1 MKAIYT
7 LGFVASLA
15 LGQQEVHVVPAP
27 AIGQTRMM
35 FFGNANADE
44 SKGAAYSAD
53 STTETT
59 QVLQDGNRIKNTN
72 RSKFAR
78 DTEGRTRRES
88 TIQMLGP
95 IGKTEEPVVS
105 VFINDPV
112 AKVHYTLDSRAKVA
126 LKSKSGGSVN
136 FQFKTQLDQ
145 RVRQEIDQRV
155 RQEIVMERKM
165 VQGNTQD
172 VIVEHKIL
180 GPEKHSATVNLSHT
194 IEANAGGNVKRE
206 DLGRRMIEGLN
217 AKGTKM
223 TMTIPAGD
231 VGNERPIEIVT
242 ETWFSEEINAMVLT
256 KHNDPRM
263 GETVTRLEN
272 IKLGAPPKSLFEPP
286 VDYKIEEV
294 SNMRM
299 PMPTMPAIRVREDR

>member
-1 MKAIYT
+1 MKVIYS
-7 LGFVASLA
+7 LGFAASLA
-15 LGQQEVHVVPAP
+15 LGQQAAQIVPAQEIGP
-27 AIGQTRMM
+27 AGVI
-35 FFGNANADE
+35 FFANADE

-53 STTETT
+53 PTPETT

-88 TIQMLGP
+88 KIQMLGP
-95 IGKTEEPVVS
+95 IGQTEEPVIS

-112 AKVHYTLDSRAKVA
+112 AKVQYTLDSHAKIA
-126 LKSKSGGSVN
+126 LKSKSGGSKNVV
-136 FQFKTQLDQ
+136 FRTQSDQ
-145 RVRQEIDQRV
+145 HV
-155 RQEIVMERKM
+155 RQEIVIERKI
-165 VQGNTQD
+165 VQGDAQEVLVENG
-172 VIVEHKIL
+172 IV
-180 GPEKHSATVNLSHT
+180 GPTTDTTPLNVFRAIDTH
-194 IEANAGGNVKRE
+194 AGGEVKRE
-206 DLGRRMIEGLN
+206 DLGRRMVEGLN
-217 AKGTKM
+217 TKGTRM
-223 TMTIPAGD
+223 TMTIPAGE

-286 VDYKIEEV
+286 ADYKVEEV

-299 PMPTMPAIRVREDR
+299 PMPAMPTVRVREEP

>member
-1 MKAIYT
+1 MKTIYSFG
-7 LGFVASLA
+7 LAAGLA
-15 LGQQEVHVVPAP
+15 LGQQTVPAP
-27 AIGQTRMM
+27 DAGQTRMM
-35 FFGNANADE
+35 FYGNSSADE
-44 SKGAAYSAD
+44 GKGAAYSAD

-78 DTEGRTRRES
+78 DTEGRTRRET
-88 TIQMLGP
+88 TIHMLGP
-95 IGKTEEPVVS
+95 IGKTEEPIVS

-112 AKVHYTLDSRAKVA
+112 AKLQYTLDSKAKIA
-126 LKSKSGGSVN
+126 MKSKSAGGMN
-136 FQFKTQLDQ
+136 FKISAAQGGQHVTQA
-145 RVRQEIDQRV
+145 V
-155 RQEIVMERKM
+155 VMERK
-165 VQGNTQD
+165 VIQGHTHD
-172 VIVEHKIL
+172 VLLEHKIV
-180 GPEKHSATVNLSHT
+180 GPEKHGTTVNLSHT
-194 IEANAGGNVKRE
+194 IEARIGGDMKSE

-223 TMTIPAGD
+223 TMIIPAGD

-242 ETWFSEEINAMVLT
+242 ETWFSDEINATVLT

-286 VDYKIEEV
+286 VDYKVEEV
-294 SNMRM
+294 TNMRM
-299 PMPTMPAIRVREDR
+299 PMPAMPAIRVREDR

>member
-1 MKAIYT
+1 MKIIFSIA
-7 LGFVASLA
+7 FAVSLA
-15 LGQQEVHVVPAP
+15 LGQQEPAP
-27 AIGQTRMM
+27 AVGQNRV
-35 FFGNANADE
+35 FFIVNDNVDE

-59 QVLQDGNRIKNTN
+59 QSLQDGNRIKNTN

-95 IGKTEEPVVS
+95 IGRTEEPVIS

-112 AKVHYTLDSRAKVA
+112 AKVQYTLDSRAKVA
-126 LKSKSGGSVN
+126 MKSKSGSSMN
-136 FQFKTQLDQ
+136 FQIRAQ
-145 RVRQEIDQRV
+145 IDQRV
-155 RQEIVMERKM
+155 KQEIVRERKM
-165 VQGNTQD
+165 IQGNTQD
-172 VIVEHKIL
+172 VIVEHKIV
-180 GPEKHSATVNLSHT
+180 GPEKHAVTVNLSQS
-194 IEANAGGNVKRE
+194 IEAREGGNVKRE
-206 DLGRRMIEGLN
+206 DLGRKMIEGLN

-223 TMTIPAGD
+223 TMIIPAGD

-242 ETWFSEEINAMVLT
+242 ESWFSEEINATVLT

-286 VDYKIEEV
+286 VDYKVEEV
-294 SNMRM
+294 TNMRM
-299 PMPTMPAIRVREDR
+299 PMPAMPAIRVREDR